1 MGECEQGYGG
11 GEKDSQ
17 NHSIVIVF
25 FKEKCHFD
33 INSNGKECR
42 IGTKAWL

>member
-25 FKEKCHFD
+25 LRKNVILILIVMEK
-33 INSNGKECR
+33 SAE
-42 IGTKAWL
+42 